1 MLLVCRTSLCDLAM
15 VVQDQV
21 DSSEQSSLRGRC
33 VLMVIYLCLYGLNQR
48 SMIDSWLIGERRYSR
63 LLRMKGG
70 GRGGIVCEWLF
81 L

>member
-21 DSSEQSSLRGRC
+21 DSSEQSSIRGRR
-33 VLMVIYLCLYGLNQR
+33 VLIVIYLCLYGLDWSWMNG
-48 SMIDSWLIGERRYSR
+48 SWLIDGWRYSR

-70 GRGGIVCEWLF
+70 GRGGDCEWL
-81 L
+81 LL